1 VAAPRDLLAGRK
13 TDENEERKPMKRVHD
28 ERGQTM
34 VEFTIVLPILC
45 VLLFG
50 AIQFGILFNNYVTLT
65 DAVRAGARK
74 AAVSRQIT
82 GTTPRQACIDQVRAS
97 ASDLDQSKLQPDCV
111 PDNNWAPASSV
122 TVTATYPYSIS
133 LLGLVVA
140 SGNLKSTTQERVE

>member
-1 VAAPRDLLAGRK
+1 MN
-13 TDENEERKPMKRVHD
+13 TDKDEEREPMKRLHD

-34 VEFTIVLPILC
+34 VEFAIVLPVLC
-45 VLLFG
+45 LLLFG

-82 GTTPRQACIDQVRAS
+82 GTTPRQACIDQVKAS
-97 ASDLDQSKLQPDCV
+97 AADLDQSKLQPDCV
-111 PDNNWAPASSV
+111 PDNNWQPASNV

-133 LLGLVVA
+133 LLGIVVA